1 MDWFM
6 GKGRRKDKDSTTT
19 INTEEQKEY
28 LEDPNIKER
37 ISDADLFRLVAL
49 PPMLDLNE
57 WLATHTIAFFNHVN
71 LIYGVISEYCS
82 TETCPSMTAPD
93 NVQYFWYDD
102 KGKKSKHT
110 AAQYIDYVMTH
121 IQKVINDESVFP
133 TKFDHPFP
141 PDLKSIVKRIN
152 KYLFHVL
159 AHIYHAHY
167 KLLRQLGLHAHL
179 NTVFTHFMVFTCK
192 FDLVQDK
199 ESDILLQLFSLLLK
213 NLADPNQNPTLREG
227 LGIGDGVL
235 GPPYDKPSD
244 CSNTTKEEATMD
256 HISATSPQS
265 LSNGGGNLTLP
276 LSNTTSTTRSLHD
289 NDTPMEHNGLEK
301 NRHPSSS
308 SPIHSPTSHEEKNR
322 DGNIMMDTDRSKSPS
337 EWLSN
342 LQVSAT

>member
-1 MDWFM
+1 
-6 GKGRRKDKDSTTT
+6 KGRRKDKDANTTVS
-19 INTEEQKEY
+19 TEEQKEY
-28 LEDPNIKER
+28 LEDPNIKDR

-71 LIYGVISEYCS
+71 LLYGVVSEYCTADVCS
-82 TETCPSMTAPD
+82 AMTGPD

-102 KGKKSKHT
+102 KGKKTKHT
-110 AAQYIDYVMTH
+110 APQYIDYVMTH
-121 IQKVINDESVFP
+121 IQKVINDEAVFP
-133 TKFDHPFP
+133 TKFGHPFP
-141 PDLKSIVKRIN
+141 PDLESIVKRIHR
-152 KYLFHVL
+152 YLFHVL

-179 NTVFTHFMVFTCK
+179 NTVFTHFMVFTSK

-244 CSNTTKEEATMD
+244 SSKQADEK
-256 HISATSPQS
+256 ATSEPPATTSSQR
-265 LSNGGGNLTLP
+265 LSNGGGNLN
-276 LSNTTSTTRSLHD
+276 LSLCDTVSKDSCRSSKDALMEYNGLDNQPPTSTSPVHS
-289 NDTPMEHNGLEK
+289 
-301 NRHPSSS
+301 PSSS
-308 SPIHSPTSHEEKNR
+308 QRSFDGKDM
-322 DGNIMMDTDRSKSPS
+322 DGNTLMDTDHPQSPS
-337 EWLSN
+337 DWLSN